1 MWETR
6 RLHSHVLTRVAS
18 PDIETIK
25 HTHCIRIAHTSVVC
39 RACGQVCSRICL
51 PKDTCAPTFRYP
63 HPQCAAPRGQAK
75 AGQRR
80 RDEICYRSSSHKL
93 QEVRLKLV
101 NGAESN
107 LLQIFLAQASGSWT
121 RYTTCS
127 ACVSNPRKESW
138 PAAKTST
145 WALTSTSLKQ
155 PQVAECLSSPPLSVQ
170 EPSFTPWSKPKRQT
184 TCPLARLLKSLG
196 DSISCCAL
204 APTTHVAE
212 PRHNHSFL
220 AAAASDAAR

>member
-1 MWETR
+1 MY
-6 RLHSHVLTRVAS
+6 SHVLTRVAS

-75 AGQRR
+75 AGQRS

-107 LLQIFLAQASGSWT
+107 LLQIFLAQGMSHGHRDLWLITGYT
-121 RYTTCS
+121 RMNNMC
-127 ACVSNPRKESW
+127 
-138 PAAKTST
+138 
-145 WALTSTSLKQ
+145 
-155 PQVAECLSSPPLSVQ
+155 
-170 EPSFTPWSKPKRQT
+170 KRIPDT
-184 TCPLARLLKSLG
+184 
-196 DSISCCAL
+196 
-204 APTTHVAE
+204 
-212 PRHNHSFL
+212 
-220 AAAASDAAR
+220 